1 MKLKESIYFL
11 TLICSRGSFNSG
23 LHWISTRL
31 DPWSK
36 GVITTQ
42 AWINCPEI
50 YFEKFVFKK
59 FQKKINLCTFDCS
72 KSISLI
78 SSSVVVH
85 NCHKIITD
93 VSFFLVTF
101 WISTKIGWHQ
111 CRHYKYVKKLLF
123 FEAICNFFISNEKQ
137 VNKQLHTRQC
147 LPWNITC
154 IKSSSHMY
162 AKSPSTSAS
171 RPPRKVVLRSTSKN
185 SITNCKQFDKIQNCE
200 EIIAYKYL
208 PLRQI
213 NDPRPCKKSV
223 YLREPKGFASIA
235 CSLFAWSG
243 PTYKTPILC
252 ASCLKLWN
260 IK

>member
-1 MKLKESIYFL
+1 MKWNFQVVKRETEYYKLYVYTYETPRIKYYSFWIWNQEKFSQKKIYFNFFVKLKESIYFL

-59 FQKKINLCTFDCS
+59 FPQKNFKKKINLCTFDCS

-123 FEAICNFFISNEKQ
+123 FEAISNFFHFKW
-137 VNKQLHTRQC
+137 K
-147 LPWNITC
+147 
-154 IKSSSHMY
+154 
-162 AKSPSTSAS
+162 
-171 RPPRKVVLRSTSKN
+171 TSKQ
-185 SITNCKQFDKIQNCE
+185 TV
-200 EIIAYKYL
+200 AYTTMLTMKYHL
-208 PLRQI
+208 H
-213 NDPRPCKKSV
+213 
-223 YLREPKGFASIA
+223 
-235 CSLFAWSG
+235 
-243 PTYKTPILC
+243 
-252 ASCLKLWN
+252 
-260 IK
+260 